1 MQISFTLTFRNK
13 QWSCYNNEIEIVAD
27 DLKSVDSQIQT
38 FLNKKYINRQI
49 DVAMHFD
56 FDSFPV
62 WMRQY
67 MPHYFNRNLSFQT
80 D

>member
-1 MQISFTLTFRNK
+1 MQIIFTLTFKNN
-13 QWSCYNNEIEIVAD
+13 QWFCYNDDIQLVAD
-27 DLKSVDSQIQT
+27 NLDDVDNQIEVFLK
-38 FLNKKYINRQI
+38 NKYNNTNI

-56 FDSFPV
+56 FDSFPI

-67 MPHYFNRNLSFQT
+67 MPHYFNRNLSFQI